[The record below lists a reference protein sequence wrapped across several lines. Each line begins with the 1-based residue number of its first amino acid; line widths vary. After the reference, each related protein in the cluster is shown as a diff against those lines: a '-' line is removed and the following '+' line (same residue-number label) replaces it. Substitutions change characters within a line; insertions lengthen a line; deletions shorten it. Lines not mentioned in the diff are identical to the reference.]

1 MAEYIV
7 KTDKNGIQH
16 IKVKF
21 HQGVKRFKRVENFK
35 YKGIFFKVYIDKNNN
50 VYNLERSDVSTWK
63 EIEKGKRKI
72 KVPDGFKVTPQPE
85 IMNTI
90 RGNSYETAIQRIM
103 TILDREDFS

>member
-1 MAEYIV
+1 MAEYIM

-21 HQGVKRFKRVENFK
+21 HKEVKRFKRVENFK
-35 YKGIFFKVYIDKNNN
+35 YKGIF
-50 VYNLERSDVSTWK
+50 YNLERSDVSTWK

-90 RGNSYETAIQRIM
+90 RGNSYEIAIQRIM

>member
-7 KTDKNGIQH
+7 KTDKNGVQH

-21 HQGVKRFKRVENFK
+21 HKEVKRFKRVENFK

-72 KVPDGFKVTPQPE
+72 KVPDGFKVTPQSE

-90 RGNSYETAIQRIM
+90 RGNSYEVAIQRIM